1 MDIGFGQLIEMLKL
15 VGPIAGLTQLLKVYL
30 IDKSSIRWGRAN
42 KTTVFTVYLASF
54 LVIWWNYRTMP
65 WGALIEATILY
76 SWLST
81 GFYAQGKGV
90 SRFLKRFELRD
101 FIQSILDLFRR
112 KPIKKNK
119 KPTKRRKKK

>member
-1 MDIGFGQLIEMLKL
+1 MEAEFSQLIEMFKL
-15 VGPIAGLTQLLKVYL
+15 VGPISALTQLLKVYL

-42 KTTVFTVYLASF
+42 KATVFTVYIASF
-54 LVIWWNYRTMP
+54 IVIWWNFRGMP
-65 WGALIEATILY
+65 WGALMVATILY
-76 SWLST
+76 SGLST

-112 KPIKKNK
+112 KPIKK